1 LLDIRSNTFV
11 NINGQGRLHTPSDAP
26 TLDCAAGDAVDEAA
40 CSMMKKTIVG
50 AAINASVAIE
60 VRTQDGED
68 PGRGPFRRARQSTT
82 GR

>member
-11 NINGQGRLHTPSDAP
+11 NINGQWRLHTPSDTP
-26 TLDCAAGDAVDEAA
+26 TLDRAAGDAVDEAA
-40 CSMMKKTIVG
+40 LQHDEENDCRCS
-50 AAINASVAIE
+50 NASVTIE

-68 PGRGPFRRARQSTT
+68 PARGPFRRAARQSTT